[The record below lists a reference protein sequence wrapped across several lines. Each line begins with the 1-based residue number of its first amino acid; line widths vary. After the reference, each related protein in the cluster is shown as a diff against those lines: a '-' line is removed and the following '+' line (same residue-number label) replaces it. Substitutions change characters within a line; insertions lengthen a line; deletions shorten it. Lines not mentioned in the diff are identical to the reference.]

1 MELYDKL
8 GKLIRLLTL
17 DGSVIGT
24 DKNWNDLDVNKVCL
38 VSGTYKKSLNAPIDG
53 NLTGMWYYVKISDNL
68 NCRICNKSCLIFVSH
83 C

>member
-53 NLTGMWYYVKISDNL
+53 NLTGM
-68 NCRICNKSCLIFVSH
+68 LIYASVPGGENQIYIP
-83 C
+83 